1 MKIDE
6 LKEINGYSTSE
17 EIFYIDSPPDYQCPL
32 IDEIVD
38 AIKKIEDNAKVNRY
52 DEFEDLKDK
61 LENIDYLVYDLENK
75 LEELRENVDRLR
87 SWGIAW
93 KKLAKEFAEN
103 GFDPEEYGLRT
114 KKEDEQ

>member
-6 LKEINGYSTSE
+6 LKAINGYSTSE
-17 EIFYIDSPPDYQCPL
+17 EMFYIDSPPDFQCPL
-32 IDEIVD
+32 IDEI
-38 AIKKIEDNAKVNRY
+38 IKSIREIEHNAKVGRY

-61 LENIDYLVYDLENK
+61 LENIDYHVYDLENK
-75 LEELRENVDRLR
+75 LEELRANIDHLR

-103 GFDPEEYGLRT
+103 GFDPEEYGLAT